1 MQMGAG
7 WIEFSPRQFQLR
19 RPDMPKTVEQLN
31 ADIARLTKS
40 RDDERDATKKQ
51 EMQRELDAAQAECK
65 NLAKP

>member
-1 MQMGAG
+1 
-7 WIEFSPRQFQLR
+7 
-19 RPDMPKTVEQLN
+19 MPKTVEQLN

-40 RDDERDATKKQ
+40 RDDEQDVTKKQ